1 MNRMISA
8 AMAGLTALTLF
19 TGLFGEKGGETR
31 DFCFFPMFS
40 ASPAIEFEEP
50 EISDGRIEVVEQKEE
65 VQVKFRLV
73 EWLLSVF

>member
-8 AMAGLTALTLF
+8 AVAGLTALTLF
-19 TGLFGEKGGETR
+19 TGLFGEKSGETG
-31 DFCFFPMFS
+31 DFCFFPMFT

-50 EISDGRIEVVEQKEE
+50 EISDDRVEVVEQKEE
-65 VQVKFRLV
+65 VQIKFRLV